1 MTIKPYRNDLIKG
14 AMAAND
20 ITVESLC
27 GMTGLAS
34 DTLRRIRN
42 GEPNIT
48 LTSLMA
54 VAVAL
59 GLSMAELFTP
69 KVAEAQVEQPQAA

>member
-20 ITVESLC
+20 ITVEALC
-27 GMTGLAS
+27 GLTGLAP
-34 DTLRRIRN
+34 DTLRRVRN

-54 VAVAL
+54 VADAL
-59 GLSMAELFTP
+59 GLSLEELFTP
-69 KVAEAQVEQPQAA
+69 KVGEAQNEQAAA